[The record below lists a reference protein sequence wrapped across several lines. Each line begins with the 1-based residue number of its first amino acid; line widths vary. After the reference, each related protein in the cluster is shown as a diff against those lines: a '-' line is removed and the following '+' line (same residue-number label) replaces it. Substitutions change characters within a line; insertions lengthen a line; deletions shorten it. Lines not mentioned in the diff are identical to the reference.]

1 MIMIAEREI
10 AKLFTSNC
18 LNAIASNDFLSLQ
31 KLKIKHIANEYEVN
45 NYLDLYEKAYES
57 LSRNYR
63 NEYIYKNIIARKI
76 LLGRHSLDSSILL
89 SEFRVGTNKADL
101 VLLNGCSTCYEI
113 KTEYDS
119 LIRLND
125 QLASYL
131 KLFDKVNVVC
141 SYQMLESVLHLAPIE
156 VGVIVLTD
164 TNTLKT
170 IREPIETEQL
180 DIEFMMK
187 SLRKNEYQSI
197 AEKLYKLKINVP
209 NTRLYELCE
218 KIIKSHDQKIVK
230 KVFLST
236 LKKTRKNNA
245 EAINSLPFFL
255 TNALISFKFNQN
267 SISSLIKIF
276 SENKLNVLPNS
287 KGET

>member
-1 MIMIAEREI
+1 MIAEREI

-45 NYLDLYEKAYES
+45 NYLDLYEKAYQS

-113 KTEYDS
+113 KTEYDN

-141 SYQMLESVLHLAPIE
+141 SYQMLESVLHLVPIE

-164 TNTLKT
+164 SNTLKT
-170 IREPIETEQL
+170 VREPIETEQL

-230 KVFLST
+230 KVFIST